1 VEDWPDSVPD
11 PAVALT
17 ELFSGAVRTSLGVP
31 PGEQVI
37 ESVRVQPARPRLRKR
52 AHVVF
57 TDESFFE
64 ALVEMNTDCWV
75 MGGQKLRLD
84 YPLTRQER
92 VKLDPQRT
100 LVCLD
105 LVPDLPGLEG
115 SLAVV
120 FEKVAELSAKPGEG
134 DPEQRQVE
142 LVRLS
147 KRERLARVQL
157 APREVADRC
166 YSWFEKGA
174 AVLEL
179 QGGGAALIVGRAE
192 GFVAGESSP
201 YLWVPRGGHGA
212 GRRTVEVDIRGS
224 GQGEGGRVDG
234 GAVKAGLE
242 DSVGRGGRTTR
253 KQQASWRK
261 CGCCRQCR
269 GCGPQRKCC

>member
-1 VEDWPDSVPD
+1 VEDWPDSIPD

-37 ESVRVQPARPRLRKR
+37 ESVRVQLARPGLRKR

-57 TDESFFE
+57 TDESFFD
-64 ALVEMNTDCWV
+64 ALVEMNTDLWV
-75 MGGQKLRLD
+75 LGGQKLRLD
-84 YPLTRQER
+84 YPLTRKER

-115 SLAVV
+115 SLAAV
-120 FEKVAELSAKPGEG
+120 FEKVAELSAEPGEG

-157 APREVADRC
+157 ASRGVADRC
-166 YSWFEKGA
+166 YSWF
-174 AVLEL
+174 
-179 QGGGAALIVGRAE
+179 
-192 GFVAGESSP
+192 
-201 YLWVPRGGHGA
+201 
-212 GRRTVEVDIRGS
+212 
-224 GQGEGGRVDG
+224 
-234 GAVKAGLE
+234 
-242 DSVGRGGRTTR
+242 
-253 KQQASWRK
+253 
-261 CGCCRQCR
+261 
-269 GCGPQRKCC
+269 